1 LATTGEEVSK
11 DLKVIKGQLSA
22 TQKRLQWLCL
32 EYGEELLTHDS
43 GQEKHSVPMS
53 VHITNLLIKLEI
65 YREHVD
71 NFTSSVRKKYG
82 MPELRVRKD
91 TNNLRMQFME
101 QMQELQNEIKD
112 MSPKELNH
120 FLEVKFKVPTN

>member
-1 LATTGEEVSK
+1 
-11 DLKVIKGQLSA
+11 
-22 TQKRLQWLCL
+22 
-32 EYGEELLTHDS
+32 
-43 GQEKHSVPMS
+43 MS

-71 NFTSSVRKKYG
+71 KFTSSVRKKYG

-101 QMQELQNEIKD
+101 QMKELQNEIKD

>member
-1 LATTGEEVSK
+1 
-11 DLKVIKGQLSA
+11 
-22 TQKRLQWLCL
+22 
-32 EYGEELLTHDS
+32 
-43 GQEKHSVPMS
+43 MS

>member
-1 LATTGEEVSK
+1 
-11 DLKVIKGQLSA
+11 
-22 TQKRLQWLCL
+22 
-32 EYGEELLTHDS
+32 
-43 GQEKHSVPMS
+43 
-53 VHITNLLIKLEI
+53 
-65 YREHVD
+65 
-71 NFTSSVRKKYG
+71 